1 VLVAWDT
8 VSPERRP
15 QDRKPRHQ
23 SDPVPEPAMTRRQH
37 TTPGTAL
44 EGSSHPAYGYRNAR
58 DVMVVLR
65 CTGPD
70 QFFLE
75 RVVFPFE
82 LLTFL
87 APPEGEVRILG
98 ATGHGWDLLEE
109 VCLED
114 LRLEPAPLPHHPL
127 EQVGMRHL
135 LNDLQKRYAS
145 DPSDANR
152 VRLVQQEQLL
162 RRWLPG
168 QV

>member
-1 VLVAWDT
+1 
-8 VSPERRP
+8 
-15 QDRKPRHQ
+15 
-23 SDPVPEPAMTRRQH
+23 MTR
-37 TTPGTAL
+37 
-44 EGSSHPAYGYRNAR
+44 SSPDPQRPEHGAYGYRNAR

-65 CTGPD
+65 CSGPD

-87 APPEGEVRILG
+87 APPQAEVRIHG
-98 ATGHGWDLLEE
+98 AAGAGMELLEE
-109 VCLED
+109 VALED
-114 LRLEPAPLPHHPL
+114 LRLEPVPLPRHPL
-127 EQVGMRHL
+127 EQLGMRQL
-135 LNDLQKRYAS
+135 LNDLQQRYAA

-152 VRLVQQEQLL
+152 QRLVQQEQLL